1 MTDIS
6 TPSAASSSTTIT
18 PVADPLPKRTPIA
31 KFAHD
36 TWAVF
41 LREMM
46 LVLRDPF
53 TLIFSL
59 LQPLVFLALFGPL
72 LEGMLGGADI
82 GGESVLQWFLPGVLV
97 MIAIFGT
104 GMVGG
109 NLLYELMTGAYERI
123 LAAPISRASILVG
136 RALKEFAPLVVQAFL
151 ITLVAIPFGLKFYPV
166 QVLIGLVILGIFGI
180 GLGSLSYAL
189 GLLAKNREWVFWGV
203 QQSVIFPLL
212 LLGGMM
218 LPLDTGPRW
227 MQIVSKAN
235 PLTYIVDA
243 ERALFSGAVWDQA
256 VLNGLIAAVVTCA
269 VGLWIG
275 VWKVR
280 RTI

>member
-1 MTDIS
+1 MTITES
-6 TPSAASSSTTIT
+6 TPDVVT
-18 PVADPLPKRTPIA
+18 DPLPKRSPIG
-31 KFAHD
+31 KFLHD
-36 TWAVF
+36 TYAVF
-41 LREMM
+41 AREMM

-53 TLIFSL
+53 SLIFSL
-59 LQPLVFLALFGPL
+59 LQPLVFLGLFGPL
-72 LEGMLGGADI
+72 LNGLVGGADL

-109 NLLYELMTGAYERI
+109 NLLFELMTGAYERV

-136 RALKEFAPLVVQAFL
+136 RALKEFAPLVVQAL
-151 ITLVAIPFGLKFYPV
+151 IITLVAVPFGLKFYPAGV
-166 QVLIGLVILGIFGI
+166 VIGLLILGIFGI
-180 GLGSLSYAL
+180 GLGSLSYTL
-189 GLLAKNREWVFWGV
+189 GLLAKDREWLFWAV

-212 LLGGMM
+212 LLSGMM

-227 MQIVSKAN
+227 MQIVSKGN

-243 ERALFSGAVWDQA
+243 ERALFAGELWNRTI
-256 VLNGLIAAVVTCA
+256 LNGLIAAVITAA

-275 VWKVR
+275 VRQVR
-280 RTI
+280 RTV

>member
-1 MTDIS
+1 MTTATARTAELTS
-6 TPSAASSSTTIT
+6 
-18 PVADPLPKRTPIA
+18 PLPPRSPAGKLV
-31 KFAHD
+31 HD
-36 TWAVF
+36 TGAVF
-41 LREMM
+41 TREIL

-53 TLIFSL
+53 SLIFSL

-72 LEGMLGGADI
+72 LDGMLGGAGI
-82 GGESVLQWFLPGVLV
+82 AGETALQWFLPGVLV

-109 NLLYELMTGAYERI
+109 NLLYELMTGAYERV

-136 RALKEFAPLVVQAFL
+136 RALKEFAPLVVQALL
-151 ITLVAIPFGLKFYPV
+151 ITVVAIPFGLAFYPAH
-166 QVLIGLVILGIFGI
+166 VLIGLVILGVFGI
-180 GLGSLSYAL
+180 GLGSLSYTL
-189 GLLAKNREWVFWGV
+189 GLLAKDREWLFWAV

-218 LPLDTGPRW
+218 LPLEAGPRW

-235 PLTYIVDA
+235 PLTYVVDA
-243 ERALFSGAVWDQA
+243 ERTLFTGTLWHAD
-256 VLNGLIAAVVTCA
+256 VLQGVVAAIITCA
-269 VGLWIG
+269 VGLVIG
-275 VWKVR
+275 IRKVR